1 MSLLLTIGIVIIV
14 VVIMFFLIFWG
25 YYNRI
30 IRLENR
36 IENSWGQIDVQLK
49 RRADLIP
56 NLLESV
62 KGYMAHEKETLENVT
77 KARSA
82 LMNAKTP
89 QDNIDADNML
99 TGALKSL
106 FAVSEAYPDL
116 KANQNFL
123 QLQDELTHTEDK
135 ISYARQHFNDSVL
148 SFNNIVETIPG
159 IWFAKRM
166 NKSTKEMIQ
175 IPVENREVPQ
185 VKF

>member
-1 MSLLLTIGIVIIV
+1 MSLLLTIGIVVIVIVII
-14 VVIMFFLIFWG
+14 FFLIFWG

-36 IENSWGQIDVQLK
+36 IDNSWGQIDVQLK

-135 ISYARQHFNDSVL
+135 ISYARQHYNDSVL
-148 SFNNIVETIPG
+148 SFNNIIETIPG